1 MPYASHLNHLILTP
15 SSVSV
20 TPAAIFLRVVRAK
33 SRGLPERRGTLT
45 LIKAGKRRIAILINA
60 RSGEGDLTNL
70 CGGGGRDRLDG
81 G

>member
-45 LIKAGKRRIAILINA
+45 LIKAGK
-60 RSGEGDLTNL
+60 EGSPF
-70 CGGGGRDRLDG
+70 
-81 G
+81 